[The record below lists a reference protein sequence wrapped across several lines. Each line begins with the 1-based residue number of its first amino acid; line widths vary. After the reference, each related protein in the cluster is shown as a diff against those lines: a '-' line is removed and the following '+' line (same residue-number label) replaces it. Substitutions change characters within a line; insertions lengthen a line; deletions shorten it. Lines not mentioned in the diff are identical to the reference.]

1 MDRKHTLRD
10 AMLLLM
16 AAFIVQVSTHAQTYP
31 AKSVRL
37 VSPYPPGSSADVI
50 GRIYAPKLAESL
62 GRQFIVDNRAG
73 AAGNIAGELV
83 AHATPDGYTLLL
95 LNTPLASS
103 QSLYKDLSFDV
114 GRDFQAIAML
124 GFAPHLLVV
133 NASSPVKNVK
143 ELIALAKARPGK
155 LTYASTGTGGSLH
168 LTMEMFKMQTG
179 INMLHVPYKGS
190 STSVPD
196 LIGGQVDTMFG
207 SVPSL
212 LPHVR
217 SGRIRAL
224 GISSAKRSAVTPDLP
239 TIAESGL
246 PGFESSIW
254 IALAGPAG
262 TPRDIVMVLNATIA
276 KSVQLPEFSSALANQ
291 STEPAL
297 MTPEQTGAF
306 IRDEIVKWKK
316 VVVAAGVQGE

>member
-10 AMLLLM
+10 AMPLLM
-16 AAFIVQVSTHAQTYP
+16 AAFMVPVFTHAQTYP

-50 GRIYAPKLAESL
+50 SRIYAPKLAESL

-95 LNTPLASS
+95 LNTPVASS
-103 QSLYKDLSFDV
+103 QSLYKDLTFDV

-124 GFAPHLLVV
+124 GIAPHLLVV

-168 LTMEMFKMQTG
+168 LTMEMFEMQTG
-179 INMLHVPYKGS
+179 IAADAFVELVRN
-190 STSVPD
+190 
-196 LIGGQVDTMFG
+196 VD
-207 SVPSL
+207 V
-212 LPHVR
+212 
-217 SGRIRAL
+217 
-224 GISSAKRSAVTPDLP
+224 
-239 TIAESGL
+239 
-246 PGFESSIW
+246 
-254 IALAGPAG
+254 
-262 TPRDIVMVLNATIA
+262 
-276 KSVQLPEFSSALANQ
+276 
-291 STEPAL
+291 
-297 MTPEQTGAF
+297 
-306 IRDEIVKWKK
+306 
-316 VVVAAGVQGE
+316 